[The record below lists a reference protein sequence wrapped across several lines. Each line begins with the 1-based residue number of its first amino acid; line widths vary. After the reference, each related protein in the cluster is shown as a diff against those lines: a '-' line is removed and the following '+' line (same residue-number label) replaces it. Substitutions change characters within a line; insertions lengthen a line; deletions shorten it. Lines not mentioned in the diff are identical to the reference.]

1 MIYRISYRFFVL
13 FLTLFSALFFLP
25 ARAEDET
32 VYYQPITDIF
42 LDVKELSMSVGDQ
55 VTLPLTWLPAET
67 PAVFLKWYTDDK
79 TVSIDPGSLTVTALS
94 AGKTRL
100 LVESNSGFAWDYC
113 DITVTGSEAKSA
125 AEKKAGT
132 ELVTLS
138 DSAREKIKADTILH
152 YLDFLESSSFTP
164 EDFAA
169 LSERHYNLTAVVRPG
184 TVSAQSRLAASLG
197 MEKTLE
203 LPDFSAVSLYGTLGQ
218 ILEYAENN
226 ADLIRIFEFEP
237 MTLDDPA
244 TEQEYGT
251 TAKSMNLKDN
261 VEELTSVSTAHGLGL
276 KGDNVVIAV
285 IDSGLNKN
293 HEQFMGRVI
302 DEYCAGLAD
311 DDWHPSCD
319 EGSSEPT
326 NSRIKEEYNHGSHVT
341 GIAAGRDGI
350 APNAKIISINHSVES
365 CEENECYRDIYFS
378 IWEVSQYL
386 ADLQKKYKTVGKP
399 QIAAV
404 NISFGG
410 TMKSFSDSCDE
421 KYEEYKEAFD
431 ILLAN
436 DIIPVT
442 ASGNTGFAEGVQ
454 PYGCV
459 SGSLTVGAL
468 ADSPDPT
475 IRGTSSH
482 GRRIDI
488 LAPGTHIW
496 SALLV
501 DDGKED
507 TVCSGIN
514 CYGSK
519 NGTSMAAP
527 MVTGA
532 IAILKQADPSL
543 TASELKSL
551 LISMST
557 KTANYRLKNNLYP
570 AMTFAYDKPVLD
582 FSEIEKHISP
592 APRPEPDPHFWP
604 SDMEVLPRTG
614 FSAACSLSS
623 NTMPKDLKYGSPDM
637 ILEIPSLGV
646 SSEIVEVPVWENEY
660 AVTWLGDSVG
670 MLEGSAQPG
679 KGTVI
684 LAAHN
689 HLNDTESGPFALLGS
704 MEEGERVF
712 IRDGNNDLHTF
723 IVYANAKV
731 SETDFETVDQIA
743 ASFEDTLI
751 MITCEDEMI
760 SGGYANRRV
769 VFAKPVDSKR

>member
-1 MIYRISYRFFVL
+1 MIYRKSYRFFDL
-13 FLTLFSALFFLP
+13 FLILISALIFLP
-25 ARAEDET
+25 AQAEEET
-32 VYYQPITDIF
+32 VYYRPITDIF
-42 LDVKELSMSVGDQ
+42 LNVKELSLHVGDQ
-55 VTLPLTWLPAET
+55 VKLPLTWLPAET
-67 PAVFLKWYTDDK
+67 PNVFLKWYTDDK
-79 TVSIDPGSLTVTALS
+79 TISIDPGSLTVTALS

-113 DITVTGSEAKSA
+113 DITVTGSEAKNA

-138 DSAREKIKADTILH
+138 DSARKKIEAETLLH
-152 YLDFLESSSFTP
+152 YLDFLESSSFIQ

-169 LSERHYNLTAVVRPG
+169 LSGRHYNLTAVVRPG
-184 TVSAQSRLAASLG
+184 TVSAQSRLAISLG
-197 MEKTLE
+197 MEKALE

-226 ADLIRIFEFEP
+226 DDLVRLFEFEP
-237 MTLDDPA
+237 MTMDDPI
-244 TEQEYGT
+244 TEQDYGT
-251 TAKSMNLKDN
+251 APKSMNLKDN
-261 VEELTSVSTAHGLGL
+261 VEELTSVSTAHRLGL
-276 KGDNVVIAV
+276 KGDNVVIAI

-293 HEQFMGRVI
+293 HEQFRGRVI
-302 DEYCAGLAD
+302 AEYCAGHSD
-311 DDWHPSCD
+311 DEMYASCN

-326 NSRIKEEYNHGSHVT
+326 NSQIKAEYNHGSHVT

-350 APNAKIISINHSVES
+350 APNTKIISINHSVET
-365 CEENECYRDIYFS
+365 CFENECYRQINFS

-386 ADLQKKYKTVGKP
+386 ADLQKKYKAAGKP

-404 NISFGG
+404 NLSFGP
-410 TMKSFSDSCDE
+410 TKSFSDNCDD
-421 KYEEYKEAFD
+421 KYKDYKEAFD
-431 ILLAN
+431 LLLEN

-442 ASGNTGFAEGVQ
+442 ASGNAGFLGNVQ
-454 PYGCV
+454 PYGCI

-468 ADSPDPT
+468 ADFPDPT

-482 GRRIDI
+482 GLRIDI

-496 SALLV
+496 SALLT

-532 IAILKQADPSL
+532 LAILKQADPSL

-551 LISMST
+551 IISMST

-570 AMTFAYDKPVLD
+570 ATTFEFDKPVLD
-582 FSEIEKHISP
+582 FSEIEKYISP
-592 APRPEPDPHFWP
+592 APRPDHEHDFWHA
-604 SDMEVLPRTG
+604 DMEVLPRTG
-614 FSAACSLSS
+614 FSPAHPHSPDA
-623 NTMPKDLKYGSPDM
+623 MPKDLKYRSLDM
-637 ILEIPSLGV
+637 ILEIPTLGV
-646 SSEIVEVPVWENEY
+646 LSEIVEVPVINNEY

-679 KGTVI
+679 EGTVI

-689 HLNDTESGPFALLGS
+689 HLNDSESGPFALLSS
-704 MEEGERVF
+704 MEEGERIF
-712 IRDGNNDLHTF
+712 IRDGNNDLLTF

-731 SETDFETVDQIA
+731 SETDFEAVDQIA
-743 ASFEDTLI
+743 GSFEDTLI

-760 SGGYANRRV
+760 SGGYANRRIV
-769 VFAKPVDSKR
+769 AAKKVR